1 MTVTPWSDAAR
12 ALVGAAFGNPE
23 MRAEQEKMDLERQ
36 KVDIQQRQYQLEEAL
51 NPAKIGQ
58 AEAAAGY
65 DNARTTTEGISAI
78 LEQIKLDGM
87 RGFMEGGNGAAPM
100 QPPASNGQGYA
111 PMPAFNPS
119 NVGPQGQGNN
129 PAITTPYDQIV
140 PLDTGLETGDALPDV
155 AYLGMGE
162 FDGPLPALPPSPNVP
177 YNPNDFAAP
186 NPFDDLIAGLTGQP
200 NAAPVEQDLAQNLMQ
215 EPTPANITDRLFPP
229 DMKNM
234 IAAGLVKPEDI
245 GKLLLADEASAA
257 NQGVTDPNKRIQNAA
272 AGQGTF
278 LSPDEVLAQALGA
291 TRDTATLGDLAE
303 TNLGTADIQN
313 FEYGQNNTGFEPFLD
328 RQNATPSFS
337 VTNPDGTV
345 VTYGSSNGTGG
356 KPPTEAQGKNYTTAN
371 ALQEPISIVQNMN
384 AEGYEPNFTD
394 YTLFTQSINSPMG
407 ASVAIPSMSPEGQRY
422 YGAIAPVAAS
432 IANLLSGQ
440 GMTDTEQQRRL
451 IAIIPIPGEDK
462 QARQLK
468 FNTMMSY
475 FDSATA
481 NSGRPLRPME
491 GATDSPE
498 VTTQEQYDD
507 LAPGTTYKEDGQ
519 LFVKP

>member
-58 AEAAAGY
+58 AEASAGY
-65 DNARTTTEGISAI
+65 DNARTTTEKSAAI
-78 LEQIKLDGM
+78 LKQMELEAMERFIK
-87 RGFMEGGNGAAPM
+87 GGNGAPM

-162 FDGPLPALPPSPNVP
+162 FGGDLPELTPAPNVP
-177 YNPNDFAAP
+177 YNPNDFAAQ

-200 NAAPVEQDLAQNLMQ
+200 NAVPVEQDLAQNLVQ
-215 EPTPANITDRLFPP
+215 EPAPSNITDRLFPP
-229 DMKNM
+229 DMRDM
-234 IAAGLVKPEDI
+234 IAAKIAKPEDI
-245 GKLLLADEASAA
+245 GKLLLADEALSA
-257 NQGVTDPNKRIQNAA
+257 NRGVTDPNKRIQNAA

-278 LSPDEVLAQALGA
+278 LSPDEVLAQALGT

-303 TNLGTADIQN
+303 TNLGTADAQN
-313 FEYGQNNTGFEPFLD
+313 YEKTLTDPGYAKFLAE
-328 RQNATPSFS
+328 QNAGNNLT

-345 VTYGSSNGTGG
+345 VSYGKGAGG

-422 YGAIAPVAAS
+422 YGAIAPIAAA

-440 GMTDTEQQRRL
+440 GLTDTEQQRRL

-481 NSGRPLRPME
+481 NSGRPLRPMD
-491 GATDSPE
+491 GGTSSPE
-498 VTTQEQYDD
+498 VTTQEQYDA
-507 LAPGTTYKEDGQ
+507 LAPGTEYMEDGQ